1 MKIRTGRGCLMT
13 KRKKILFS
21 KSSLL
26 FYVLSYTI
34 ITLGVIIT
42 LVPLLLILSASF
54 SSDLAIRVQ
63 GFSFIPIDF
72 NVRSY
77 ELIFRFP
84 GQLIRAFGVSIFI
97 TAIGTFMS
105 LILISMTAYV
115 ISRRYF
121 KYRNRIALFFFFT
134 TLFNGG
140 LLSTYVFYVRYL
152 HLKDNLLALI
162 LPLMFNVFYLLIMRS
177 FAAAIPSETTESA
190 KIDGAGEF
198 RIFLQIA
205 IPLLPSGLAAIGL
218 LTALHYWNDWFNSML
233 FIVSMEKYPLQYL
246 LHYTLNRS
254 SALAQIAALGG
265 VMVEHPTSN
274 TLKMAMVVIATA
286 PVILAYPFM
295 QRYFIKGIIIASV
308 KS

>member
-1 MKIRTGRGCLMT
+1 MT
-13 KRKKILFS
+13 MRKKIRYT

-26 FYVLSYTI
+26 FHALSYAI
-34 ITLGVIIT
+34 ITFGVIIT

-54 SSDLAIRVQ
+54 STDFAIHAH
-63 GFSFIPIDF
+63 GFTFIPRDF

-84 GQLIRAFGVSIFI
+84 DHLIRAFMVSVSI
-97 TAIGTFMS
+97 TALGAFLS
-105 LILISMTAYV
+105 LFLISMTAYV

-121 KYRNRIALFFFFT
+121 KYRNRIALYFFFT

-140 LLSTYVFYVRYL
+140 LLSTYIFYVRYL
-152 HLKDNLLALI
+152 HLKDNFLALV
-162 LPLMFNVFYLLIMRS
+162 LPLIFNVFYLLIMRS

-198 RIFLQIA
+198 TIFLQIA

-233 FIVSMEKYPLQYL
+233 YIVSMEKYPLQYL

-265 VMVEHPTSN
+265 VTVEHPSSN
-274 TLKMAMVVIATA
+274 TLKMAMVVITTA
-286 PVILAYPFM
+286 PVILAYPFI
-295 QRYFIKGIIIASV
+295 QRFFIKGVTIASV
-308 KS
+308 KG